1 MATAIYAIV
10 NNVTRDMYVGS
21 AVAVN
26 RRWSAHRRD
35 LARQCHYNTRLQ
47 RAYDKY
53 GKDAF
58 DWEIIQTVGDINKL
72 IEREQFW
79 MDFFAPAYNGRP
91 VANSPLGTKHS
102 AETRAKM
109 SASAKKKVFTKE
121 HKQNISAAKKGICTT
136 SEEQKK
142 RLSEINKG
150 KVFSAETRAKISA
163 SGIGNTNAKG
173 AQFNVAEKTKRSAR
187 MKGNSFAAGTQY
199 TVEQRAIISNRM
211 KQIWAD
217 RKQQKEAT
225 K

>member
-1 MATAIYAIV
+1 MTTAIYAIV

-21 AVAVN
+21 SVGVN
-26 RRWSAHRRD
+26 RRWSAHRN
-35 LARQCHYNTRLQ
+35 LLTKKCHYNSRLQ

-53 GKDAF
+53 GSGAF
-58 DWEIIQTVGDINKL
+58 DWEIIQFVDDKTQL
-72 IEREQFW
+72 LAREQFW
-79 MDFFAPAYNGRP
+79 MNFFAPVYNGRP

-109 SASAKKKVFTKE
+109 SAAAKKKVFTEK
-121 HKQNISAAKKGICTT
+121 HKQNISKAKKGICTT
-136 SEEQKK
+136 SDAQKK
-142 RLSEINKG
+142 SLSELG
-150 KVFSAETRAKISA
+150 KSRIFSAEVRAKISA

-173 AQFNVAEKTKRSAR
+173 AQVSDEEKAKRSAR
-187 MKGNSFAAGTQY
+187 MNGNVFAAGTQY
-199 TVEQRAIISNRM
+199 TAEQRAIISKRM